1 MSENSTAL
9 TEAKTQIQKQ
19 NNVPI
24 ETITLDLSN
33 EDSAN
38 SLIDSTSEYSRQ
50 IEVLI
55 NNAGVFF
62 FGHAVDVEPAR
73 TQQLINLHIQTST
86 QLCIHFGK
94 LMKERGRGY
103 ILNTSSIS
111 AYKNYPGIALYA
123 SSKAYLRSFTRSM
136 RLELKPFGVH
146 VTCLLPGATETN
158 LYRTTQVNMS
168 LAKRLGIMRS
178 PTQVAHAG
186 LRGLWRNKAEVVP
199 GLMTKL
205 VAAIM
210 RYTPYWVIYQ
220 IRKRT
225 NILD

>member
-1 MSENSTAL
+1 
-9 TEAKTQIQKQ
+9 
-19 NNVPI
+19 
-24 ETITLDLSN
+24 
-33 EDSAN
+33 
-38 SLIDSTSEYSRQ
+38 
-50 IEVLI
+50 
-55 NNAGVFF
+55 
-62 FGHAVDVEPAR
+62 
-73 TQQLINLHIQTST
+73 
-86 QLCIHFGK
+86 
-94 LMKERGRGY
+94 MKERGRGY

-123 SSKAYLRSFTRSM
+123 SSKAYLRSFTRSL

-178 PTQVAHAG
+178 PTQIAHAG